1 MLLVFMYTRL
11 TVSSYHLVNDLY
23 IQLEEESV
31 NFDICL
37 TTPTMLD
44 RFKPLQRIL
53 KAKIPNI
60 RRGLT
65 HTHTHTHTPCMY
77 IHVL

>member
-1 MLLVFMYTRL
+1 MLLVFLYTRL
-11 TVSSYHLVNDLY
+11 TVSSYYLVNDLY

-65 HTHTHTHTPCMY
+65 HTHTHTHTHLV
-77 IHVL
+77 HVYTI